1 MQTIALIAGNG
12 TYPIVFAKAA
22 KKAGVSVVAIGI
34 KEETDPAL
42 KNHVEKIF
50 WISVGELKK
59 LIEILKSEKIEKAVM
74 AGQIKHKL
82 LFSDIILD
90 SELRGLLFKLKDKKT
105 DTILGGIAQR
115 LEELGIELIDSTT
128 FIKDCLPEPGVLT
141 KAKPTKEQLEDLEF
155 GLKIAKAIAGL
166 DIGQT
171 VVVKD
176 KVVLSIEAIEGTDA
190 AIARANLYCNGAA
203 VVVKVSKPDQDMRF
217 DIPLVGKQTIQT
229 LIKERVALLAVESA
243 KTLFLDQ
250 DYVVEQADEH
260 GIVIIAI

>member
-1 MQTIALIAGNG
+1 MQTIGLIAGNG

-22 KKAGVSVVAIGI
+22 KKAGVRIIAVGI
-34 KEETDPAL
+34 KEETNPEL
-42 KNHVEKIF
+42 IGHVEKIF
-50 WISVGELKK
+50 WISVGQLKK
-59 LIEILKSEKIEKAVM
+59 LIEILKIEKIEKVVM

-115 LEELGIELIDSTT
+115 LAELGIELIDSTT
-128 FIKDCLPEPGVLT
+128 FIKDCLPDPGVLT
-141 KAKPTKEQLEDLEF
+141 KAKPTKEQLEDVEF

-190 AIARANLYCNGAA
+190 AIARANLYCNGGA

-229 LIKERVALLAVESA
+229 LIKESVSLLAVESG

-250 DYVVEQADEH
+250 EYVLEQADEH
-260 GIVIIAI
+260 GIVIVAI

>member
-12 TYPIVFAKAA
+12 TYPLVFAKAA
-22 KKAGVSVVAIGI
+22 KKAGVRIIAVGI

-42 KNHVEKIF
+42 EHYVEKIF
-50 WISVGELKK
+50 WISVRQLKK
-59 LIEILKSEKIEKAVM
+59 LIEILQSEKIEKAVM

-90 SELRGLLFKLKDKKT
+90 SELRALLFKLKDKKT
-105 DTILGGIAQR
+105 DTILGGIAKR
-115 LEELGIELIDSTT
+115 LGELGIELIDSTT

-141 KAKPTKEQLEDLEF
+141 KTKPTKEQLEDIEF

-176 KVVLSIEAIEGTDA
+176 KSFLVSRQLKVRTRLLPELINTVKAVLLWS
-190 AIARANLYCNGAA
+190 R
-203 VVVKVSKPDQDMRF
+203 
-217 DIPLVGKQTIQT
+217 
-229 LIKERVALLAVESA
+229 
-243 KTLFLDQ
+243 
-250 DYVVEQADEH
+250 
-260 GIVIIAI
+260 